1 MKNCGIIFLID
12 YGIKKSIADFY
23 KQSGVYIANALGNR
37 LHDIIEAA
45 LNKTEGKNFSG
56 NLIIEN
62 SEENHFSLNFF
73 ISSLY
78 DAAVLIS
85 PSAEMPANSFKTY
98 YQLFDELNKVVCS
111 YVLDETKLY
120 DMNLKQLEFA
130 NYIDPISTTKVTGR
144 TPDER
149 IYQRYLL
156 WIIERYFV
164 SDQFRKD
171 TATELFHGFCRD
183 EFIYGL
189 DYNRNSF
196 SKRFN
201 TLFSDYL
208 VGFWGITNKTETT
221 DTKKGDQDKL
231 IDIDYY
237 SKIFGHNGLIE
248 NLKNKKIIDL
258 SYKKSDP
265 PHIIIACI
273 RVAAFIKGF
282 ELKYGYNIVKIL
294 TDPDYAYVRNDE
306 RGCGNGIVL
315 EALLNRL
322 SLALNPV
329 FLYSLNSE
337 LHMISANVLQ
347 IINAVYTHIFK
358 STNISRYKKEKPD
371 DCYKNIIIEMH
382 NLAND
387 TNQISPDYSHNVFE
401 SFYMRVLLY
410 EYTISQ
416 GLCTLPDPFIS
427 RKESNSKYI
436 DQFLSFQI
444 DKDQAERLRSQ
455 SISLNFSCREY
466 EKLDLL
472 DRDSYDKYSEGK
484 TRFEREELK
493 RAEGDEL
500 IKKATEAILKKAAG
514 AKDHAQEDDSNSDST
529 CDENDICTDAP
540 ETIAIPEPLP
550 NFIKA
555 DDNCIELIDFYKKNK
570 SDIIKF
576 IESGNGKKKV
586 SRDNILDNYK
596 HVFYMINVL
605 CGDRTDGLTV
615 FLCFF
620 LYYSL
625 EDLRVRQHMYNSDRN
640 TEPTVKSNIAFR
652 QITLKEKAGLMEI
665 LNRMLICVSG
675 ESGNDIITEIYQE
688 LNDHITSFIVKDDVY
703 LTNKKL
709 ASFCANIE
717 AWSANEIKNILNN
730 KASKDRT
737 GSDN

>member
-1 MKNCGIIFLID
+1 MENLYYIFSID
-12 YGIKKSIADFY
+12 FGIKTAISEYYEQA
-23 KQSGVYIANALGNR
+23 GVFISQTLGNR
-37 LHDIIEAA
+37 LHDIIEDV

-62 SEENHFSLNFF
+62 SEENHFSRNFF

-85 PSAEMPANSFKTY
+85 PSKAIPANSFKTY
-98 YQLFDELNKVVCS
+98 YQLFDELTKAVCS

-164 SDQFRKD
+164 NDQFRKD

-183 EFIYGL
+183 KFIYGL
-189 DYNRNSF
+189 DYNKNSF

-221 DTKKGDQDKL
+221 DTKKGNQDKL

-237 SKIFGHNGLIE
+237 SKIFGNNGLIE

-258 SYKKSDP
+258 SYKESDP
-265 PHIIIACI
+265 PRIIIDRI
-273 RVAAFIKGF
+273 RLAAFIKGF
-282 ELKYGYNIVKIL
+282 ELKSGYNIVIIL

-306 RGCGNGIVL
+306 RGYSNGIVL

-329 FLYSLNSE
+329 LLHSISLE
-337 LHMISANVLQ
+337 LHGISANISQ
-347 IINAVYTHIFK
+347 IITAVYTHIFK
-358 STNISRYKKEKPD
+358 LTEINRITGTDTDDHYNALRKKISTFAK
-371 DCYKNIIIEMH
+371 
-382 NLAND
+382 D
-387 TNQISPDYSHNVFE
+387 TKQLESDYSANIFTI
-401 SFYMRVLLY
+401 FYMSVSLY
-410 EYTISQ
+410 EYTIKQ
-416 GLCTLPDPFIS
+416 GLCTLSDPFIS

-436 DQFLSFQI
+436 DRFLSFQI
-444 DKDQAERLRSQ
+444 DEDQADRLRSQ
-455 SISLNFSCREY
+455 SISLNCSRREY

-472 DRDSYDKYSEGK
+472 DRDSYDKYSDGI
-484 TRFEREELK
+484 TRFEREEQK
-493 RAEGDEL
+493 RAEEDEL
-500 IKKATEAILKKAAG
+500 IKKTIEAILKKAAG
-514 AKDHAQEDDSNSDST
+514 AKDRAQEDDSNSDST
-529 CDENDICTDAP
+529 CDENDICTGAP
-540 ETIAIPEPLP
+540 ETMAIPEPLP
-550 NFIKA
+550 VFIKA

-625 EDLRVRQHMYNSDRN
+625 DDLRVRQHMYNSDRN

-675 ESGNDIITEIYQE
+675 ESGNTIINDIYQR
-688 LNDHITSFIVKDDVY
+688 LNDHITSLIVKDDVY

-717 AWSANEIKNILNN
+717 AWSANEIKNALDN

>member
-1 MKNCGIIFLID
+1 MKNCGIIFSID

-23 KQSGVYIANALGNR
+23 KQSGVYIAHALGNR
-37 LHDIIEAA
+37 LLDILCAD
-45 LNKTEGKNFSG
+45 LQKNKGKDSPG
-56 NLIIEN
+56 KLIIEN
-62 SEENHFSLNFF
+62 GEETHFTLFF
-73 ISSLY
+73 LISSIY
-78 DAAVLIS
+78 DAAALIS
-85 PSAEMPANSFKTY
+85 PSAELPANSFNTY
-98 YQLFDELNKVVCS
+98 YQLLDELTKVVCS
-111 YVLDETKLY
+111 YVADATKLY

-164 SDQFRKD
+164 NDQFRKD
-171 TATELFHGFCRD
+171 TATELFHGFCSD
-183 EFIYGL
+183 KFIYGL
-189 DYNRNSF
+189 DYNKNSF

-221 DTKKGDQDKL
+221 DTKKGNQDKL

-248 NLKNKKIIDL
+248 NLKKNNIIDL
-258 SYKKSDP
+258 SYKENDP
-265 PHIIIACI
+265 PRIIIDRI
-273 RVAAFIKGF
+273 RLASFIKGF
-282 ELKYGYNIVKIL
+282 EIRSKYNIVKML
-294 TDPDYAYVRNDE
+294 TDPDYSNVRNSE
-306 RGCGNGIVL
+306 RGYSNGIVL

-329 FLYSLNSE
+329 LLHSISLE
-337 LHMISANVLQ
+337 LHGISANISQ
-347 IINAVYTHIFK
+347 IITAVYTHIFK
-358 STNISRYKKEKPD
+358 LTEINRITGTDADDHYNALRKKISTFAK
-371 DCYKNIIIEMH
+371 
-382 NLAND
+382 D
-387 TNQISPDYSHNVFE
+387 TKQLKSDYSANIFTI
-401 SFYMRVLLY
+401 FYMSVSLY
-410 EYTISQ
+410 EYTIKQ
-416 GLCTLPDPFIS
+416 GLCTLSDPFIS

-436 DQFLSFQI
+436 DRFLSFQI
-444 DKDQAERLRSQ
+444 DEDQAERLRSQ
-455 SISLNFSCREY
+455 SISLNFSRREY

-472 DRDSYDKYSEGK
+472 DRDSYDKYSDGI
-484 TRFEREELK
+484 TRFKREEQK
-493 RAEGDEL
+493 RAEEDEL
-500 IKKATEAILKKAAG
+500 IKKASKAILKKAAG
-514 AKDHAQEDDSNSDST
+514 AKDRAQEDDSNSDST

-555 DDNCIELIDFYKKNK
+555 DDNCVELIDFYKENK

-576 IESGNGKKKV
+576 IESGNGKKKI

-625 EDLRVRQHMYNSDRN
+625 EDLRVMRHMYNSDRN
-640 TEPTVKSNIAFR
+640 TEPTVKTNIASR

-665 LNRMLICVSG
+665 LNRMLICISG
-675 ESGNDIITEIYQE
+675 KSGNTIINDIYQQ
-688 LNDHITSFIVKDDVY
+688 LNDHITSLIVKDDVF

-717 AWSANEIKNILNN
+717 AWSKDEIKIALDN